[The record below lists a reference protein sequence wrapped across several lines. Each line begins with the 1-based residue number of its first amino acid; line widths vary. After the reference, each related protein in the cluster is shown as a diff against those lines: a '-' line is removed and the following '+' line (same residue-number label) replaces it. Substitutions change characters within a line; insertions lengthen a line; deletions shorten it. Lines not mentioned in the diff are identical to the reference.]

1 MGENEFPIIEKDH
14 KWKYRERK
22 TCYKHKGE
30 IWELLANIKTSDM
43 FDSDSTHHIALLD
56 DHHTKELQSAGWL
69 FLIRRLYYINLLNTH
84 QSSSSIR
91 SLQKALN
98 VISSTGSR

>member
-22 TCYKHKGE
+22 TCYKRKGE
-30 IWELLANIKTSDM
+30 IWELLANIRTSDM
-43 FDSDSTHHIALLD
+43 FDSDSIHHIALLD

-69 FLIRRLYYINLLNTH
+69 LSDVCTILTYQIPIKVLVLGHCKRL
-84 QSSSSIR
+84 
-91 SLQKALN
+91 
-98 VISSTGSR
+98 